1 MHAAV
6 LTGQFSRHQDPR
18 GPAVI
23 QKNAHVHVTR
33 TDHLKRVTAAPF
45 CSLPPLRTPP
55 TCSESPSLFSWF
67 LHQQH
72 RLEKQPIKGLGYSY
86 MVFLGLG
93 TKREARCPPSLT
105 APNTL
110 PQKRAARHATYPPH
124 IGRSKPSSVYASSW
138 FVRRASQSAG
148 VGEGDEVDE
157 GTFLE
162 WGRFVDLAT
171 WFTARLLP
179 ADVKRR
185 RASSLQKKLQN
196 LLVSAV
202 SIDARSKGNIH
213 TPLGQKKL
221 TPNHT
226 KKITVRR
233 MHPHSLTTFACMSDP
248 SPPDSTHPQP
258 LSICPCICDPTPCVL
273 NYSPSPAL
281 VLTSASSAS
290 RADFLA
296 SFCRCSSVGTT
307 LPAATFASSSS
318 TCLIF
323 LLSAFICGW

>member
-67 LHQQH
+67 LHRQH

-185 RASSLQKKLQN
+185 SSVLPPEK
-196 LLVSAV
+196 
-202 SIDARSKGNIH
+202 
-213 TPLGQKKL
+213 TPKPPSFGRLDRCSLERKY
-221 TPNHT
+221 TPPPWT
-226 KKITVRR
+226 KKAYSES
-233 MHPHSLTTFACMSDP
+233 HQDHSTTYAPTFSDNLRL
-248 SPPDSTHPQP
+248 H
-258 LSICPCICDPTPCVL
+258 V
-273 NYSPSPAL
+273 
-281 VLTSASSAS
+281 
-290 RADFLA
+290 
-296 SFCRCSSVGTT
+296 
-307 LPAATFASSSS
+307 
-318 TCLIF
+318 
-323 LLSAFICGW
+323 